1 MKYFNVKLILIMA
14 VTISLLLFN
23 FIKATSSDYQHTA
36 RNVLDFFNDEQKLKH
51 LSIVT
56 FDSNKTNVKRMIYH
70 FASSRLS
77 SKEMHYFSVYH
88 SPSTLQ
94 HSISSHTRKDGGEVL
109 HDNVLVI
116 TTFQSSNSWEKI
128 LNLLVAAKVES
139 SIMMFVGKFEAAQSM
154 LFTNMLDNLSK
165 NSMFYLAHQNQYR
178 ANEIVW
184 YRVTTLT
191 GHEKAVVHQLK
202 YDSEGNVLKD
212 YDMQGFHVVSISESW
227 APYFSLFDCTPDKR
241 NCRSEGYLTDV
252 MNILGTMMNFTW
264 ESHGEIDGN
273 WGTTAMSGP
282 SNSSGVWGGVV
293 GNVFNGTYQLSIR

>member
-1 MKYFNVKLILIMA
+1 MKQFEINVSWVVT
-14 VTISLLLFN
+14 VTICLQLFTL
-23 FIKATSSDYQHTA
+23 IKATSFDYQQTV
-36 RNVLDFFNDEQKLKH
+36 RQVLDFFKEEQKLKY

-56 FDSNKTNVKRMIYH
+56 FNSNETNVQRMIYH
-70 FASSRLS
+70 FASSRIL
-77 SKEMHYFSVYH
+77 SKEMASFSVHH
-88 SPSTLQ
+88 SPSPF
-94 HSISSHTRKDGGEVL
+94 HHGIASHTGKDGVEVFY
-109 HDNVLVI
+109 DNVLVI
-116 TTFQSSNSWEKI
+116 TTFQSSKSWENI

-139 SIMMFVGKFEAAQSM
+139 SIMMFVGKFEAAQWV
-154 LFTNMLDNLSK
+154 LFANMLDNLSK

-191 GHEKAVVHQLK
+191 GYEKAVVHQLR

-212 YDMQGFHVVSISESW
+212 YDMQGLHVVSISESW